1 MLAGLGAFGRFRFH
15 FRGAFPYVAS
25 LNVYAL
31 YPQVWEGVG
40 VRFVRVFYEGRV
52 LSGLD

>member
-1 MLAGLGAFGRFRFH
+1 MFL
-15 FRGAFPYVAS
+15 YVTS

-40 VRFVRVFYEGRV
+40 VHFVWVLYEGRV
-52 LSGLD
+52 LSGLDSVQLVDFVGRLRALVPD